1 MKSFIL
7 AILNNWH
14 VFSQTKLVTVF
25 RNIFILYN
33 KKLLVTT
40 SIEDIRQLYG
50 FVSITS
56 CSIFNLLQ
64 LYNDLDYINQSTNIV
79 YLHKSNIYKKQ
90 YNQFIDTNIDESNT
104 VEYTYEEAFNKLLEF
119 VNDTLVKN
127 NALMKDTAEDAGSE
141 DDINEEEAAVKEE
154 EHKHVVHK
162 AEAVRPI
169 INQTDFETLI
179 KHTGL

>member
-14 VFSQTKLVTVF
+14 VFLQTKLVTVF

-33 KKLLVTT
+33 KKLLAMT

-50 FVSITS
+50 FVSITT
-56 CSIFNLLQ
+56 CSTFNLLQ
-64 LYNDLDYINQSTNIV
+64 LYNDLDYVNQSTNIV

-90 YNQFIDTNIDESNT
+90 YNQFIDINIDESNT

-119 VNDTLVKN
+119 VNNTLVKN
-127 NALMKDTAEDAGSE
+127 NAIMKDTAEDAGSE
-141 DDINEEEAAVKEE
+141 DDKIEEEAAAKEE
-154 EHKHVVHK
+154 EDKHAVHK
-162 AEAVRPI
+162 AEAARPT

-179 KHTGL
+179 KHTEL

>member
-90 YNQFIDTNIDESNT
+90 YNQFIDTNIDESN
-104 VEYTYEEAFNKLLEF
+104 
-119 VNDTLVKN
+119 
-127 NALMKDTAEDAGSE
+127 M
-141 DDINEEEAAVKEE
+141 
-154 EHKHVVHK
+154 
-162 AEAVRPI
+162 
-169 INQTDFETLI
+169 
-179 KHTGL
+179 

>member
-50 FVSITS
+50 FSSQVWF
-56 CSIFNLLQ
+56 FNGKFSK
-64 LYNDLDYINQSTNIV
+64 I
-79 YLHKSNIYKKQ
+79 
-90 YNQFIDTNIDESNT
+90 
-104 VEYTYEEAFNKLLEF
+104 
-119 VNDTLVKN
+119 
-127 NALMKDTAEDAGSE
+127 
-141 DDINEEEAAVKEE
+141 
-154 EHKHVVHK
+154 
-162 AEAVRPI
+162 
-169 INQTDFETLI
+169 
-179 KHTGL
+179 